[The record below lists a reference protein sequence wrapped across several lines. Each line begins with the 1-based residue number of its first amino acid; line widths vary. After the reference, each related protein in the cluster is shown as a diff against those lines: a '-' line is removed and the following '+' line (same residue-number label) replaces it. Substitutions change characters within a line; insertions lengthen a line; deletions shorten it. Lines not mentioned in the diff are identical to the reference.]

1 MPKQKLKLTPQHVHV
16 NICFTVI
23 ISVLK
28 FGKSAQGSVLI
39 ETEQVKERYPKSPLC
54 HPCVG

>member
-1 MPKQKLKLTPQHVHV
+1 MPKQKLKLTP
-16 NICFTVI
+16 NMYICFTVI

-28 FGKSAQGSVLI
+28 FGKSAHGSVLI
-39 ETEQVKERYPKSPLC
+39 ATEQVKERYPKSPLC